1 MPQPIGK
8 DVPKGREQDS
18 RPVGKDV
25 PDWSGICPGL
35 GKCSKREAGA
45 WRMGSWLTRSRKGH
59 ITHRVTFTKKAS
71 WNAASKIMMELMT
84 SYILLQGLHFH
95 AYIGVG
101 EQERQVG
108 NDYVLDLRLGYPFAD
123 AMLSDEV
130 ADTLN
135 YAEVFG
141 AVSEIMQKP
150 AKLLETAAGTIAREL
165 FRRFPK
171 TESIDLKLV
180 KLNPPMGADCNGAG
194 VELHFCPMR

>member
-1 MPQPIGK
+1 MFPRAGSRIPDRLGRMF
-8 DVPKGREQDS
+8 PTGREYAPVWGNAANV
-18 RPVGKDV
+18 RP
-25 PDWSGICPGL
+25 
-35 GKCSKREAGA
+35 GA
-45 WRMGSWLTRSRKGH
+45 WRMGSWLTKSRKGH
-59 ITHRVTFTKKAS
+59 ITYRVTFTKKAS

-84 SYILLQGLHFH
+84 SYILLQGLRFH

-150 AKLLETAAGTIAREL
+150 AKLLETAAGTIAQEL

-194 VELHFCPMR
+194 VELHFCQMR

>member
-1 MPQPIGK
+1 MFPRAGSRIPDRLGRMF
-8 DVPKGREQDS
+8 PTGREYAPVWENAANV
-18 RPVGKDV
+18 RP
-25 PDWSGICPGL
+25 
-35 GKCSKREAGA
+35 GA
-45 WRMGSWLTRSRKGH
+45 WRMGSWLTKSRKGH

-84 SYILLQGLHFH
+84 SYILLQGLRFH

-108 NDYVLDLRLGYPFAD
+108 NDYVLALRLGYPFAD

-194 VELHFCPMR
+194 VELHFCQMR

>member
-1 MPQPIGK
+1 MFPRAGSRIPDRLGRMF
-8 DVPKGREQDS
+8 PTGREYAPVWENAANV
-18 RPVGKDV
+18 RP
-25 PDWSGICPGL
+25 
-35 GKCSKREAGA
+35 GA
-45 WRMGSWLTRSRKGH
+45 WRMGSWLTKSRKGH

-71 WNAASKIMMELMT
+71 WNAVSKIMMELMT
-84 SYILLQGLHFH
+84 SYILLQGLRFH

-194 VELHFCPMR
+194 VELHFCQMR

>member
-1 MPQPIGK
+1 MFPRAGSRIPDRLGRMF
-8 DVPKGREQDS
+8 PTGREYAPVWENAANV
-18 RPVGKDV
+18 RP
-25 PDWSGICPGL
+25 
-35 GKCSKREAGA
+35 GA
-45 WRMGSWLTRSRKGH
+45 WRMGSWLTKSRKGH

-84 SYILLQGLHFH
+84 SYILLQGLRFH

-108 NDYVLDLRLGYPFAD
+108 NDYVLDLRLGYPFAG

-194 VELHFCPMR
+194 VELHFCQMR

>member
-1 MPQPIGK
+1 M
-8 DVPKGREQDS
+8 D
-18 RPVGKDV
+18 
-25 PDWSGICPGL
+25 
-35 GKCSKREAGA
+35 
-45 WRMGSWLTRSRKGH
+45 SWLTKSRKGH

-84 SYILLQGLHFH
+84 SYILLQGLRFH

-150 AKLLETAAGTIAREL
+150 AKLLETAAGTIAQEL

-194 VELHFCPMR
+194 VELHFCQMR

>member
-1 MPQPIGK
+1 MFPRAGSRIPDRLGRMF
-8 DVPKGREQDS
+8 PTGREYAPVWENAANV
-18 RPVGKDV
+18 RP
-25 PDWSGICPGL
+25 
-35 GKCSKREAGA
+35 GA
-45 WRMGSWLTRSRKGH
+45 WRMGSWLTKSRKGH

-84 SYILLQGLHFH
+84 SYILLQGLRFH

-141 AVSEIMQKP
+141 AVSKIMQKP
-150 AKLLETAAGTIAREL
+150 AKLLETAAGTIAQEL

-194 VELHFCPMR
+194 VELHFCQMR

>member
-1 MPQPIGK
+1 MFPT
-8 DVPKGREQDS
+8 GREYAPVWENAANV
-18 RPVGKDV
+18 RP
-25 PDWSGICPGL
+25 
-35 GKCSKREAGA
+35 GA
-45 WRMGSWLTRSRKGH
+45 WRMGSWLKKSRKGH

-84 SYILLQGLHFH
+84 SYILLQGLRFH

-194 VELHFCPMR
+194 VELHFCQMR

>member
-1 MPQPIGK
+1 MFPRAGSRIPDRLGRMF
-8 DVPKGREQDS
+8 PTGREYAPVWENAANV
-18 RPVGKDV
+18 RP
-25 PDWSGICPGL
+25 
-35 GKCSKREAGA
+35 GA
-45 WRMGSWLTRSRKGH
+45 WRMGSWLTKSRKGH

-84 SYILLQGLHFH
+84 SYILLQGLRFH

-194 VELHFCPMR
+194 VELHFCQMR

>member
-1 MPQPIGK
+1 
-8 DVPKGREQDS
+8 
-18 RPVGKDV
+18 
-25 PDWSGICPGL
+25 
-35 GKCSKREAGA
+35 
-45 WRMGSWLTRSRKGH
+45 
-59 ITHRVTFTKKAS
+59 
-71 WNAASKIMMELMT
+71 MMELMT
-84 SYILLQGLHFH
+84 SYILLQGLRFH

-101 EQERQVG
+101 EQEQQVG
-108 NDYVLDLRLGYPFAD
+108 NDY
-123 AMLSDEV
+123 EV

-194 VELHFCPMR
+194 VELHFCQMR

>member
-1 MPQPIGK
+1 MFPRVGSRIPDRLGRMF
-8 DVPKGREQDS
+8 PTGREYAPVWENAANV
-18 RPVGKDV
+18 RP
-25 PDWSGICPGL
+25 
-35 GKCSKREAGA
+35 GA
-45 WRMGSWLTRSRKGH
+45 WRMGSWLTKSRKGH

-84 SYILLQGLHFH
+84 SYILLQGLRFH

-150 AKLLETAAGTIAREL
+150 AKLLETAAGTIAHEL

-194 VELHFCPMR
+194 VELHFCQMR

>member
-1 MPQPIGK
+1 MFPRAGSRIPDRLGRMF
-8 DVPKGREQDS
+8 PTGREYAPVWENAANV
-18 RPVGKDV
+18 RP
-25 PDWSGICPGL
+25 
-35 GKCSKREAGA
+35 GA
-45 WRMGSWLTRSRKGH
+45 WRMGSWLTKSRKGH

-84 SYILLQGLHFH
+84 SYILLQGLRFH

-123 AMLSDEV
+123 AILSDEV

-194 VELHFCPMR
+194 VELHFCQMR

>member
-1 MPQPIGK
+1 
-8 DVPKGREQDS
+8 
-18 RPVGKDV
+18 
-25 PDWSGICPGL
+25 
-35 GKCSKREAGA
+35 
-45 WRMGSWLTRSRKGH
+45 
-59 ITHRVTFTKKAS
+59 
-71 WNAASKIMMELMT
+71 MMELMT
-84 SYILLQGLHFH
+84 SYILLQGLRFH
-95 AYIGVG
+95 TYIGVG

-108 NDYVLDLRLGYPFAD
+108 NDYVLDLRLGYPFAG

-194 VELHFCPMR
+194 VELHFCQMR

>member
-1 MPQPIGK
+1 MFPRAGSRIPDRLGRMF
-8 DVPKGREQDS
+8 PTGREYAPVWENAANV
-18 RPVGKDV
+18 RP
-25 PDWSGICPGL
+25 
-35 GKCSKREAGA
+35 GA

-84 SYILLQGLHFH
+84 SYILLQGLRFH

-194 VELHFCPMR
+194 VELHFCQMR